1 MAKSENKQIKEKAL
15 ARIRIGIYYCIVLG
29 SIVKYFILQI

>member
-15 ARIRIGIYYCIVLG
+15 ARIRIGIYYLVLFW
-29 SIVKYFILQI
+29 VV